1 MADEANPTQET
12 TIDAAVTTD
21 TAAVENP
28 PETGGDDRATDT
40 TADESKPA
48 DAKPEGK
55 TFDEAY
61 VKKLRDEAAANRV
74 KGEEKAAKAAK
85 EAAEAAEKALTEKLA
100 KALGLVEEETPD
112 PAALLKAAEEQAAE
126 VARERD
132 AYAEKLRNLLRKDA
146 ISEAAKTV
154 DGDLAAILD
163 SRKIASEIENLDT
176 AADDF
181 AAQVAAIV
189 KDAVDSNPKLKKTVQ
204 VAAPRSGG
212 DNSGG
217 NAAPRRGPR
226 TVDEIRRELREKRE
240 RDGF

>member
-1 MADEANPTQET
+1 MADEATPQESST
-12 TIDAAVTTD
+12 TDSVVVTD
-21 TAAVENP
+21 TATVE
-28 PETGGDDRATDT
+28 TTATSTGDDDRVTETTATD
-40 TADESKPA
+40 KPA
-48 DAKPEGK
+48 EAKPEGK

-74 KGEEKAAKAAK
+74 KGDEKAAQAAK
-85 EAAEAAEKALTEKLA
+85 DAAAAAEKALTEKLA

-132 AYAEKLRNLLRKDA
+132 TYAEKLRNLLRKDA
-146 ISEAAKTV
+146 LSDAAKAV
-154 DGDLAAILD
+154 DGDLDAIFD
-163 SRKIASEIENLDT
+163 SRKIAGEIESLDT
-176 AADDF
+176 TADEF

-189 KDAVDSNPKLKKTVQ
+189 SAAVESNPKLKKTVQ
-204 VAAPRSGG
+204 AAAPRSGG

-217 NAAPRRGPR
+217 NATTRRGPR